1 MFDVVCMHVESAQ
14 NHYKQE
20 LRFRFASEVQLHV
33 SSKIS
38 CYGAAT
44 RQGLELT
51 VHEAKLLCSKIN
63 INSDVL
69 YTIIIIIIVTTVHAR
84 VTTCQYSTFYS
95 A

>member
-1 MFDVVCMHVESAQ
+1 MCMHVESAQ

-33 SSKIS
+33 SSEIS

-44 RQGLELT
+44 RQGLEFT
-51 VHEAKLLCSKIN
+51 VHGAKLLCSKRT

-69 YTIIIIIIVTTVHAR
+69 YTIFFIIVTTVYAR
-84 VTTCQYSTFYS
+84 VIMHMSL
-95 A
+95 